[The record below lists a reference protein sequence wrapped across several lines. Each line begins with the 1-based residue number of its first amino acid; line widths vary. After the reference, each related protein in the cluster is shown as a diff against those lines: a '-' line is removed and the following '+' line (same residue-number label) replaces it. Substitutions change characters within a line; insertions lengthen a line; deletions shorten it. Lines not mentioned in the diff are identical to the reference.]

1 MLTSTRLAT
10 TLCGLLI
17 MAGLPALARAGLPL
31 FPPQPCPPNSSCA
44 PGTPP
49 PGLPPKPAIPPG
61 TCGPGNAGST
71 CGGGGPATNG
81 NGSGIN
87 IGAGNPIN
95 VINGNK
101 YQREVDMAP
110 LPGTLGLEIIRH
122 YNSTSSRPG
131 PTCSPAANTSR

>member
-1 MLTSTRLAT
+1 MPSRLAR
-10 TLCGLLI
+10 LAALPCVLALL
-17 MAGLPALARAGLPL
+17 MTGGSARADLPL
-31 FPPQPCPPNSSCA
+31 FPTPAPTCPPNSSCA

-49 PGLPPKPAIPPG
+49 TTPPTPPG
-61 TCGPGNAGST
+61 TCGPGNGGAT
-71 CGGGGPATNG
+71 CGGAGPATL
-81 NGSGIN
+81 GSGTGVN
-87 IGAGNPIN
+87 VGAGNPVN